1 MTAIATLT
9 MSPAVDLF
17 AGTEQFYYDSKTRC
31 EILHRAPGGGGI
43 NVARNL
49 RCLGLDVLAVFP
61 AGGHHGDLLEQ
72 LLVDDGLPVKRVGI
86 DNETTQNIALR
97 EARSGKSVH
106 LVFPGAVLQTVDWR
120 ACLDAIDAINPVP
133 QMLLPRQPSAR
144 PAINWRILTGWRR
157 FTPV

>member
-17 AGTEQFYYDSKTRC
+17 ASTDQFYYDSKTRC

-49 RCLGLDVLAVFP
+49 RRLGLDVLAVFP

-72 LLVDDGLPVKRVGI
+72 LLVDDGLPVKRSVSI
-86 DNETTQNIALR
+86 MKPRRISPCVRPVWASLCTWCFPALCFR
-97 EARSGKSVH
+97 PVNGEHAWMPSTPS
-106 LVFPGAVLQTVDWR
+106 FPLHRCW
-120 ACLDAIDAINPVP
+120 
-133 QMLLPRQPSAR
+133 
-144 PAINWRILTGWRR
+144 
-157 FTPV
+157 

>member
-9 MSPAVDLF
+9 MSPAIDLF

-72 LLVDDGLPVKRVGI
+72 LLVDDGLPVKRSVSI
-86 DNETTQNIALR
+86 MKPRRISPCVRPVRASLCTWYFPALCFR
-97 EARSGKSVH
+97 PLNGGPA
-106 LVFPGAVLQTVDWR
+106 W
-120 ACLDAIDAINPVP
+120 
-133 QMLLPRQPSAR
+133 MPS
-144 PAINWRILTGWRR
+144 
-157 FTPV
+157 TPSIPCHRCW